1 LIPKGERV
9 IPAKTGGFLLL
20 GKWMMFIDFQT
31 YVLTTPGEIHGAFV

>member
-1 LIPKGERV
+1 V

-20 GKWMMFIDFQT
+20 GKWMFIDFQT